1 MNAIKGLIVGA
12 IGISIAVAMVPG
24 MQTTLATITTPTY
37 TAGVA
42 GMAPIILLVFFAAI
56 VFVVLRL
63 VEV

>member
-1 MNAIKGLIVGA
+1 MSALKGLIIGA
-12 IGISIAVAMVPG
+12 IGISIGVAMVPG

-37 TAGVA
+37 SAGVA

-56 VFVVLRL
+56 IFTTLRL

>member
-1 MNAIKGLIVGA
+1 MSAIKGLIIAA
-12 IGISIAVAMVPG
+12 IGISISVALVPG

-37 TAGVA
+37 SAGIA

-56 VFVVLRL
+56 VFTVLRL